1 MPRRRPEFV
10 PGEAGAEAAK
20 LKKFSAGV
28 PEDAS
33 SLGWGAGGTQ
43 IWWLSD
49 AAQGPPKTH
58 RLWGWAPAETDSPSS
73 LYIYFM

>member
-1 MPRRRPEFV
+1 MPRRLPESE
-10 PGEAGAEAAK
+10 PGAAGVEAAK

-43 IWWLSD
+43 IQWLSD
-49 AAQGPPKTH
+49 AAPGVLKTASV
-58 RLWGWAPAETDSPSS
+58 LGWGAARTD
-73 LYIYFM
+73 L